1 MKTNYKIG
9 EIVEINNSNETVKI
23 TDFEFFGDLILYYTD
38 NGKAYPEGELN
49 QVGVNSITELLNTS
63 GEEKNRQY
71 QEIRKKFKL
80 L

>member
-9 EIVEINNSNETVKI
+9 EIVEINNSYETIKI
-23 TDFEFFGDLILYYTD
+23 IDFEFFDNLILYYTD
-38 NGKAYPEGELN
+38 NGKAYPEVDLN
-49 QVGVNSITELLNTS
+49 RIGVNSLTELLNTS
-63 GEEKNRQY
+63 RVEKNRQY